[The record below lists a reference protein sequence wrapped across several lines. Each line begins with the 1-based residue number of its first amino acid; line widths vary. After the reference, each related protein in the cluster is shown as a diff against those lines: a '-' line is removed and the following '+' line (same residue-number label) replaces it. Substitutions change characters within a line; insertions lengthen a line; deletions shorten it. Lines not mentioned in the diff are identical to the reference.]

1 MPFRK
6 EIFMATL
13 KTEITSSIYGYIL
26 SDEEKYIRAREL
38 NDVTIVYDDE
48 YDIQLGDGKF
58 VELYDITHVYDD
70 RYAISGSL
78 TIDVEIEIEDRHY
91 TWEEYTDY
99 IYETTKAKVTKLLEN
114 AKELELDEVIV
125 DVNENSDIK
134 KFAVNH
140 DIDAPKPLDYEL
152 EK

>member
-6 EIFMATL
+6 EVFMATL

-26 SDEEKYIRAREL
+26 SDDEKYIRAREL

-99 IYETTKAKVTKLLEN
+99 IYETAKAKVTKLLEN

-125 DVNENSDIK
+125 DMNGNPDIE
-134 KFAVNH
+134 KFAENH
-140 DIDAPKPLDYEL
+140 DIDVPKPLDYEL

>member
-1 MPFRK
+1 
-6 EIFMATL
+6 MATL